1 MIKLTNILTEI
12 LNTYQVECELLSD
25 KQFNVTDILNQVRGL
40 RKVTIVNNITPE
52 EYEQKQDV
60 EYHLL
65 KIKFVTRED
74 PKKDLEQFKEDIL
87 TSDMS
92 DNDLRIPG
100 AKSVTF
106 KTDTLKRL

>member
-1 MIKLTNILTEI
+1 MIKLTDILTEV
-12 LNTYQVECELLSD
+12 LNSYQVDCELLSD
-25 KQFNVTDILNQVRGL
+25 RDFNVTDILNQVRGL

-74 PKKDLEQFKEDIL
+74 PKSDLAQFKEDIL
-87 TSDMS
+87 TSDRS
-92 DNDLRIPG
+92 ANDLRIPG

-106 KTDTLKRL
+106 KTETLKRL

>member
-1 MIKLTNILTEI
+1 MIKLTNILSEI

-60 EYHLL
+60 KYHLL

-74 PKKDLEQFKEDIL
+74 PKSDLAQFKEDIL
-87 TSDMS
+87 TSDRS
-92 DNDLRIPG
+92 ANDLRIPG
-100 AKSVTF
+100 AKSVKF
-106 KTDTLKRL
+106 REETLRRL

>member
-65 KIKFVTRED
+65 NIKFVTRED
-74 PKKDLEQFKEDIL
+74 PISDLAQFKEDIL
-87 TSDMS
+87 TSDRS
-92 DNDLRIPG
+92 ANDLRIPG
-100 AKSVTF
+100 AKSVKF
-106 KTDTLKRL
+106 REETLRRL

>member
-1 MIKLTNILTEI
+1 MIKLSNILTEV
-12 LNTYQVECELLSD
+12 LNTYQIQCELLTD
-25 KQFNVTDILNQVRGL
+25 PKFNVTDILNQVRGL

-74 PKKDLEQFKEDIL
+74 PKSDLAQFKEDIL
-87 TSDMS
+87 TSDRS
-92 DNDLRIPG
+92 ANDLRIPG
-100 AKSVTF
+100 AKSVKF
-106 KTDTLKRL
+106 REETLRRL

>member
-1 MIKLTNILTEI
+1 MIKLTNILLEI

-74 PKKDLEQFKEDIL
+74 PKSDLAQFKEDIL
-87 TSDMS
+87 TSDRS
-92 DNDLRIPG
+92 ANDLRIPG
-100 AKSVTF
+100 AKSVKF
-106 KTDTLKRL
+106 REETLRRL

>member
-1 MIKLTNILTEI
+1 MIKLTNILSEI

-52 EYEQKQDV
+52 EYEQRQDV

-74 PKKDLEQFKEDIL
+74 PKTDLAQFKEDIL
-87 TSDMS
+87 TSDRS
-92 DNDLRIPG
+92 KNDLRIPG
-100 AKSVTF
+100 AKSVKF
-106 KTDTLKRL
+106 KEETLRRL

>member
-1 MIKLTNILTEI
+1 MIKLSKILTEV

-65 KIKFVTRED
+65 KIKFVSRDD
-74 PKKDLEQFKEDIL
+74 PKTDLEQFKEDIL
-87 TSDMS
+87 TSDRS
-92 DNDLRIPG
+92 ANDLRIPG
-100 AKSVTF
+100 AKSVKF
-106 KTDTLKRL
+106 KEETLKRL

>member
-1 MIKLTNILTEI
+1 MIKLTDILTEV

-74 PKKDLEQFKEDIL
+74 PKSDLAQFKEDIL
-87 TSDMS
+87 TSDRS
-92 DNDLRIPG
+92 ANDLRIPG
-100 AKSVTF
+100 AKSVKF
-106 KTDTLKRL
+106 KEETLRRL

>member
-74 PKKDLEQFKEDIL
+74 PKSDLAQFKEDIL
-87 TSDMS
+87 TSDRS
-92 DNDLRIPG
+92 ANDLRIPG
-100 AKSVTF
+100 AKSVKF
-106 KTDTLKRL
+106 KEETLKRL

>member
-25 KQFNVTDILNQVRGL
+25 KQFNVTDVLNQVRGL

-74 PKKDLEQFKEDIL
+74 PKSDLAQFKEDIL
-87 TSDMS
+87 TSDRS
-92 DNDLRIPG
+92 ANDLRIPG
-100 AKSVTF
+100 AKSVKF
-106 KTDTLKRL
+106 REETLRRL